1 MKGRVIL
8 FLGSLAIFSCID
20 RINIDVPDDNAS
32 QLVVDGLITDEPGPY
47 AVTLSSSIKIE
58 GFLSFRRLVSAAKVT
73 IYDNVGNSEVLEEK
87 EQGTYQT
94 KANGL
99 RGTVGREYHIR
110 IELQDGDVY
119 ESIPDKMTPAGS
131 IDSIYYELESFQPVD
146 GPTRYGFRVYADAQG
161 IPDGDNLFRWKHTG
175 TFVIQTQPELHRNPA
190 NCLLDI
196 RPCAYVGPYNECT
209 CCTCWVNQY
218 DEKPYVSDNQ
228 LVAGGKF
235 KRIEAGF
242 VPIEFYPFQIKYR
255 MEVKQMSL
263 SRVAFDYWRTLQT
276 QKEGAKSLFQPP
288 TGKTRTNIFQK
299 NGSNEAQGLFY
310 ASAVK
315 LKQLYL
321 THADIP
327 VRLAIP
333 KAACDPPGIIAEDC
347 RLAYRFSSTIKPAD
361 WK

>member
-1 MKGRVIL
+1 MKRL
-8 FLGSLAIFSCID
+8 FLIFSCCLMICSCVD
-20 RINIDVPDDNAS
+20 RINIEVPDSYTS
-32 QLVVDGLITDEPGPY
+32 QLIVDGVITDEPGPY
-47 AVTLSSSIKIE
+47 TVTLSLSSRIE
-58 GFLSFRRLVSAAKVT
+58 GFLPFRKLVSAAKVT
-73 IYDNVGNSEVLEEK
+73 LFDNVGNSDVLQEI

-94 KANGL
+94 KPDGI
-99 RGTVGREYHIR
+99 RGTVGREYYIK
-110 IELQDGDVY
+110 IELQDGKVY
-119 ESIPDKMTPAGS
+119 ESLPDKMTPAGNV
-131 IDSIYYELESFQPVD
+131 DSIYYELESFQPVD
-146 GPTRYGFRVYADAQG
+146 GPTRYGFRIYADAQG
-161 IPDGDNLFRWKHTG
+161 VPNGDNLFRWKHTG
-175 TFVIQTQPELHRNPA
+175 TFVIQTQPELHRSPA
-190 NCLLDI
+190 NCEMDI

-228 LVAGGKF
+228 LITVGKF

-242 VPIEFYPFQIKYR
+242 VSIEYYPFQIKYR

-276 QKEGAKSLFQPP
+276 QKEGANSLFQPP

-321 THADIP
+321 TNADIP
-327 VRLAIP
+327 VTLAVP

-347 RLAYRFSSTIKPAD
+347 RLAYRFSSTTKPAD